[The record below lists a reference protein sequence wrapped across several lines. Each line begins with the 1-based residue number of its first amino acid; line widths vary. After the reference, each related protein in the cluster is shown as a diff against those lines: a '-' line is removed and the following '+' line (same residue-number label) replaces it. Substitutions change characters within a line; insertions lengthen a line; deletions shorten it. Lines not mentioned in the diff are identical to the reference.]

1 MWFDREAVSGSASRT
16 CGWRTHRPA
25 DTASRGMRGLLSHSQ
40 GAGVGIFLE
49 NDLAADIGLIAGV
62 PFGMVIITAVL
73 GLSANGAG

>member
-1 MWFDREAVSGSASRT
+1 
-16 CGWRTHRPA
+16 
-25 DTASRGMRGLLSHSQ
+25 MRGLLSHSQ

-73 GLSANGAG
+73 GLSAKGDTG